1 VRQPHFFKQIREPSG
16 SLYFASLLTCGVY
29 NKSKVVFK
37 DYNPKQNFLLPPSV
51 EELIELNHPV
61 RTVSDV
67 IDGLDLQCLI
77 KNYKPGGTSSYHPRM
92 LLKVLVYGYLC
103 NIFSSRRLEEA
114 LKQNIHFMWLSGM
127 SCPDH
132 NTINRFRSERLKDEI
147 QNIFTQ
153 VVLLLESQGHLS
165 LKTVFTDGTKIEAN
179 ANRYTFVWGKFI
191 ERNKRRIEEQLQDL
205 WQYTQEVAAAES
217 KDKSEVTF
225 KAIDKEVVEKT
236 IEKIDTALKGK
247 KICPKVRQKLNYARK
262 NWPANLEKYA
272 EQQQI
277 MGNRNSFCKT
287 DTDATF
293 MRMKEDHMKN
303 GQLKP
308 GYNLQIST
316 HNQFIVHYS
325 LHPNPNDTR
334 TLPEHLKTFKQLY
347 QKLPEELVA
356 DAGYGSQ
363 ENYTLLENEGVQAY
377 VKYNYFD
384 KDTKTGIP
392 STSLSNPEVAQ
403 LRTKAYNLLTT
414 DRGKELRKQRCHDV
428 ETVFAQIKNNKG
440 FRRYNLRGKAKAEV
454 ETALLAMAHNL
465 KKCPVRAQ

>member
-1 VRQPHFFKQIREPSG
+1 
-16 SLYFASLLTCGVY
+16 VY

-37 DYNPKQNFLLPPSV
+37 DYNPNQNFLLPPSL
-51 EELIELNHPV
+51 EELIEPNHPL

-67 IDGLDLQCLI
+67 IDGLDLECLI

-127 SCPDH
+127 SRPDH
-132 NTINRFRSERLKDEI
+132 NTINRFRSERLKDEVRS
-147 QNIFTQ
+147 IFTQ
-153 VVLLLESQGHLS
+153 VVLLLESQGYVS

-179 ANRYTFVWGKFI
+179 ANRYTFVWGKSI
-191 ERNKRRIEEQLQDL
+191 ERNKKRIEEQLQDL

-225 KAIDKEVVEKT
+225 KTINKEAVEKT

-262 NWPANLEKYA
+262 NWPSNLEKYA
-272 EQQQI
+272 RQQEI

-334 TLPEHLKTFKQLY
+334 TLPEHIKTFKENY
-347 QKLPEELVA
+347 CKLPEELVA

-363 ENYTLLENEGVQAY
+363 ENYTLLNNEGVGAY
-377 VKYNYFD
+377 IKYNHFD
-384 KDTKTGIP
+384 RDTKTGVP
-392 STSLSNPEVAQ
+392 TTSLSNPEVAQ
-403 LRTKAYNLLTT
+403 VRIKAYNLLVT

-428 ETVFAQIKNNKG
+428 ETVFAQIKHNKG

-465 KKCPVRAQ
+465 EKCTVRTS

>member
-1 VRQPHFFKQIREPSG
+1 M
-16 SLYFASLLTCGVY
+16 Y

-37 DYNPKQNFLLPPSV
+37 DYNPKQSFLLPPSL
-51 EELIELNHPV
+51 EELIEPNHPV

-67 IDGLDLQCLI
+67 IDGLDLECLI
-77 KNYKPGGTSSYHPRM
+77 KNYKPGGTSSYHPHM

-127 SCPDH
+127 SRPDH
-132 NTINRFRSERLKDEI
+132 NTINRFRSERLKNEVRS
-147 QNIFTQ
+147 IFTQ
-153 VVLLLESQGHLS
+153 VVLLLESQGHVS

-179 ANRYTFVWGKFI
+179 ANRYTFVWGKSI

-205 WQYTQEVAAAES
+205 WQYTQEVAASES
-217 KDKSEVTF
+217 KDKTEVEF
-225 KAIDKEVVEKT
+225 KAIDKEAVEKT

-272 EQQQI
+272 EQQEI

-316 HNQFIVHYS
+316 HNQFIVNYS

-334 TLPEHLKTFKQLY
+334 TLPEHIKIFKEHY
-347 QKLPEELVA
+347 NRLPEELVT

-363 ENYTLLENEGVQAY
+363 ENYTLLNNEGVEAY

-384 KDTKTGIP
+384 KDTKSGTP
-392 STSLSNPEVAQ
+392 SISLSNPEVAQ
-403 LRTKAYNLLTT
+403 LRTKAYNLLVT

-465 KKCPVRAQ
+465 KKCPVRTS

>member
-1 VRQPHFFKQIREPSG
+1 MSI
-16 SLYFASLLTCGVY
+16 
-29 NKSKVVFK
+29 KSKVVFK
-37 DYNPKQNFLLPPSV
+37 DYNPKQNFLLPPSL
-51 EELIELNHPV
+51 EELIEANHPV

-67 IDGLDLQCLI
+67 IDGLDLECLI

-103 NIFSSRRLEEA
+103 NIFSSRRLEDA

-127 SCPDH
+127 SRPDH
-132 NTINRFRSERLKDEI
+132 NTINRFRSERLKDEVRS
-147 QNIFTQ
+147 IFTQ
-153 VVLLLESQGHLS
+153 VVLLLESQGHVS

-179 ANRYTFVWGKFI
+179 ANRYTFVWGRSI
-191 ERNKRRIEEQLQDL
+191 ERNKKRIEEQLQDL
-205 WQYTQEVAAAES
+205 WQYTEEVAAAES
-217 KDKSEVTF
+217 KDKTEVTF
-225 KAIDKEVVEKT
+225 KAIDKESVVKT

-262 NWPANLEKYA
+262 NWPANLQKYA
-272 EQQQI
+272 EQQEI
-277 MGNRNSFCKT
+277 MGSRNSFCKT

-293 MRMKEDHMKN
+293 MRMKEDHMRN

-316 HNQFIVHYS
+316 HKQFIVNYS

-334 TLPEHLKTFKQLY
+334 TLPEHIRIFKEHY
-347 QKLPEELVA
+347 NKLPQELVA

-363 ENYTLLENEGVQAY
+363 ENYTLLDNEGVQAY
-377 VKYNYFD
+377 IKYNYFD

-392 STSLSNPEVAQ
+392 STSSSNPDVAQ
-403 LRTKAYNLLTT
+403 LRTKAYNLLVT

-465 KKCPVRAQ
+465 KKCPVRTP

>member
-1 VRQPHFFKQIREPSG
+1 MSI
-16 SLYFASLLTCGVY
+16 
-29 NKSKVVFK
+29 KSKVVFK
-37 DYNPKQNFLLPPSV
+37 DYNPKQNFLLPPSL
-51 EELIELNHPV
+51 EELIEENHPV

-127 SCPDH
+127 SRPDH
-132 NTINRFRSERLKDEI
+132 NTINRFRSERLKEEI

-153 VVLLLESQGHLS
+153 VVLLLESQGHVS

-179 ANRYTFVWGKFI
+179 ANRYTFVWGRSI
-191 ERNKRRIEEQLQDL
+191 ERNKKRIEEQLQDL
-205 WQYTQEVAAAES
+205 WQYTQEVAASES

-225 KAIDKEVVEKT
+225 KAIEKEAVVKT

-325 LHPNPNDTR
+325 LHSNPNDTR
-334 TLPEHLKTFKQLY
+334 TLPEHIKTFKEQY
-347 QKLPEELVA
+347 QKLPDELVA

-363 ENYTLLENEGVQAY
+363 ENYTLLENEGVKAY

-384 KDTKTGIP
+384 KDTKTGVLT
-392 STSLSNPEVAQ
+392 TSLSNTEVAQ

-414 DRGKELRKQRCHDV
+414 DRGKELRKRRCHDV

-465 KKCPVRAQ
+465 KKWPVKG

>member
-1 VRQPHFFKQIREPSG
+1 M
-16 SLYFASLLTCGVY
+16 Y

-37 DYNPKQNFLLPPSV
+37 DYNPKQSFLLPPSL
-51 EELIELNHPV
+51 EELIEPNHPV

-67 IDGLDLQCLI
+67 IDGLDLECLI
-77 KNYKPGGTSSYHPRM
+77 KNYKPGGTSSYHPHM

-127 SCPDH
+127 SRPDH
-132 NTINRFRSERLKDEI
+132 NTINRFRSERLKNEVRS
-147 QNIFTQ
+147 IFTQ
-153 VVLLLESQGHLS
+153 VVLLLESQGHVS

-179 ANRYTFVWGKFI
+179 ANRYTFVWGKSI

-205 WQYTQEVAAAES
+205 WQYTQEVAASES
-217 KDKSEVTF
+217 KDKTEVEF
-225 KAIDKEVVEKT
+225 KAIDKEAVEKT

-247 KICPKVRQKLNYARK
+247 KICLKVRQKLNYARK

-272 EQQQI
+272 KQQEI

-316 HNQFIVHYS
+316 HNQFIVNYS

-334 TLPEHLKTFKQLY
+334 TLPEHIKIFKEHY
-347 QKLPEELVA
+347 NRLPEELVT

-363 ENYTLLENEGVQAY
+363 ENYTLLNNEGVEAY

-384 KDTKTGIP
+384 KDIKNGTP
-392 STSLSNPEVAQ
+392 SISLSNPEVAQ
-403 LRTKAYNLLTT
+403 LRTKAYNLLVT

-465 KKCPVRAQ
+465 KKCPVRTS

>member
-1 VRQPHFFKQIREPSG
+1 MSI
-16 SLYFASLLTCGVY
+16 
-29 NKSKVVFK
+29 KSKVVFK
-37 DYNPKQNFLLPPSV
+37 DYNPKQNFLLPPSL
-51 EELIELNHPV
+51 EELIEANHPV

-67 IDGLDLQCLI
+67 IDGLDLECLI

-127 SCPDH
+127 GRPDH
-132 NTINRFRSERLKDEI
+132 NTINRFRSERLKEEI
-147 QNIFTQ
+147 RSIFTQ
-153 VVLLLESQGHLS
+153 VVLLLESHGHVS

-179 ANRYTFVWGKFI
+179 ANRYTFVWGRSI
-191 ERNKRRIEEQLQDL
+191 ERSKKRIEEQLQDL
-205 WQYTQEVAAAES
+205 WDYTQQIAAAES
-217 KDKSEVTF
+217 KDKTEVEF
-225 KAIDKEVVEKT
+225 KAIDKEAVEQT
-236 IEKIDTALKGK
+236 IGKIDTALKGK
-247 KICPKVRQKLNYARK
+247 QICPKVRQKLNYARK
-262 NWPANLEKYA
+262 NWPANLQKYA
-272 EQQQI
+272 KQEQI

-293 MRMKEDHMKN
+293 MRMKEDHMNN

-325 LHPNPNDTR
+325 LHANPNDTR
-334 TLPEHLKTFKQLY
+334 TLPEHIKTFKEQY

-363 ENYTLLENEGVQAY
+363 ENYTLLENECVQAY

-384 KDTKTGIP
+384 KDTKTGRP
-392 STSLSNPEVAQ
+392 STSSSNPEVAQ
-403 LRTKAYNLLTT
+403 LRTKAYNLLVT

-465 KKCPVRAQ
+465 KKCAVKA

>member
-1 VRQPHFFKQIREPSG
+1 
-16 SLYFASLLTCGVY
+16 VY

-37 DYNPKQNFLLPPSV
+37 DYNPKQSFLLPPSL
-51 EELIELNHPV
+51 EELIEPNHPV

-67 IDGLDLQCLI
+67 IDGLDLECLI
-77 KNYKPGGTSSYHPRM
+77 KNYKPGGTSSYHPHM

-127 SCPDH
+127 SRPDH
-132 NTINRFRSERLKDEI
+132 NTINRFRSERLKNEVRS
-147 QNIFTQ
+147 IFTQ
-153 VVLLLESQGHLS
+153 VVLLLESQGHVS

-179 ANRYTFVWGKFI
+179 ANRYTFVWGKSI

-205 WQYTQEVAAAES
+205 WQYTQEVAASES
-217 KDKSEVTF
+217 KDKTEVEF
-225 KAIDKEVVEKT
+225 KAIDKEAVEKT

-272 EQQQI
+272 EQQEI

-316 HNQFIVHYS
+316 HNQFIVNYS

-334 TLPEHLKTFKQLY
+334 TLPEQIKIFKEHY
-347 QKLPEELVA
+347 NRLPEELVA

-363 ENYTLLENEGVQAY
+363 ENYTLLNNEGVEAY

-384 KDTKTGIP
+384 KDTKSGTP
-392 STSLSNPEVAQ
+392 SISLSNPEVAQ
-403 LRTKAYNLLTT
+403 SRTKAYNLLVT

-465 KKCPVRAQ
+465 KKCPVRTS